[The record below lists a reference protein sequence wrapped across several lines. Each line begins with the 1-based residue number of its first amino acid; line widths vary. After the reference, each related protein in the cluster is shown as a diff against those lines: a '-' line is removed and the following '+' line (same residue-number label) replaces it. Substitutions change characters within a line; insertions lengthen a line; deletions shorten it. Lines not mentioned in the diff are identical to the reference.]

1 MYNNMLDDFITTSI
15 DINADP
21 ATIYSILTDLSR
33 YHEWNPHMFEARG
46 DIAVGQTILVRVK
59 AMDVHPTV
67 IVADKDKQLTWSN
80 VLFGVPG
87 LANGDHTFVI
97 TPLEY
102 EGDANATHDSDAQGQ
117 TDQPSDGGN
126 KDMRRVTKSRLDN
139 YETFWGVAVP
149 GLRLFGLLNG
159 FITDFERVNE
169 ALKKRAEEFVALAA
183 VDGTSDSFMM
193 T

>member
-1 MYNNMLDDFITTSI
+1 MLDDFITTSI

-87 LANGDHTFVI
+87 LSNC
-97 TPLEY
+97 
-102 EGDANATHDSDAQGQ
+102 NQ
-117 TDQPSDGGN
+117 
-126 KDMRRVTKSRLDN
+126 
-139 YETFWGVAVP
+139 
-149 GLRLFGLLNG
+149 
-159 FITDFERVNE
+159 
-169 ALKKRAEEFVALAA
+169 
-183 VDGTSDSFMM
+183 SDSSGANLDGYPP
-193 T
+193 THYTRHLHIDK

>member
-87 LANGDHTFVI
+87 LANGDHTFE
-97 TPLEY
+97 TPMPH
-102 EGDANATHDSDAQGQ
+102 HDSDAQGQ